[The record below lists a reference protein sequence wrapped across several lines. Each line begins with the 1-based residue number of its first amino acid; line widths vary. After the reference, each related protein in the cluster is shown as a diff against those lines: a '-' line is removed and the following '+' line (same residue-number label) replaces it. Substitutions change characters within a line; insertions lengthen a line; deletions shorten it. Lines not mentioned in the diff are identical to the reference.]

1 MVLSSNDVVMMDVP
15 TMLSKVE
22 YVVGMVPALRGRY
35 VQLKGVP
42 TNSRREEFVVSMV
55 RSKEKEVYFA
65 VAAYQNTRRS
75 YSIVLVNC
83 DR

>member
-35 VQLKGVP
+35 
-42 TNSRREEFVVSMV
+42 TNSRREEFVVGMV
-55 RSKEKEVYFA
+55 QK
-65 VAAYQNTRRS
+65 
-75 YSIVLVNC
+75 
-83 DR
+83 